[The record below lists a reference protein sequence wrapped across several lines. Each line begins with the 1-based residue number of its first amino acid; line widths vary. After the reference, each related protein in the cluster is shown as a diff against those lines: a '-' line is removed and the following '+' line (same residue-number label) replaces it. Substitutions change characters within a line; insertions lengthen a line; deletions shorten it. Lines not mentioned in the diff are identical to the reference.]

1 VINFS
6 GSIALGVFSWLH
18 KFQSSTACASPND
31 LNDKLMALRKLEAQR
46 LNDLNGLNTT
56 LNLEPPLG
64 LAKEP
69 VPGILRFMF
78 LSHQT
83 IEKYIDEGKILI
95 APDFDKKNIRP
106 VGIRIHL
113 AKNLLLPEPNQV
125 VSLTVAQ
132 DLKYQDI
139 DLTRED
145 FVLEPGQFVL
155 GASYEAIQTPPNVL
169 AILDGRS
176 TVARLGL
183 TVHITACVIDGTF
196 ETPHVAVLEIKN
208 VGNFKIR
215 LNFKDPV
222 AMMLFAELKDPVT
235 QKIQTQYGGG
245 QSKATPPNLRFRTG
259 DDK

>member
-1 VINFS
+1 VSPWQDLPALITASRSRDKTHPQIQLSACRQRANS
-6 GSIALGVFSWLH
+6 RPEQPRPKITRIIA
-18 KFQSSTACASPND
+18 C
-31 LNDKLMALRKLEAQR
+31 
-46 LNDLNGLNTT
+46 
-56 LNLEPPLG
+56 
-64 LAKEP
+64 LAKETFH
-69 VPGILRFMF
+69 GILRFMF

-83 IEKYIDEGKILI
+83 IEKYIDQGKII
-95 APDFDKKNIRP
+95 IEPDFDKKNIRP

-113 AKNLLLPEPNQV
+113 AKNLLLPEANQT

-132 DLKYQDI
+132 ELKYKEI
-139 DLTRED
+139 DLTKED
-145 FVLEPGQFVL
+145 FSLEPGQFVL

-183 TVHITACVIDGTF
+183 TTHITASVIDGTF

-208 VGNFKIR
+208 VGNFRIR
-215 LNFKDPV
+215 LNFKDPI

-245 QSKATPPNLRFRTG
+245 QSKVTPPNLRFRTG
-259 DDK
+259 HDQ

>member
-1 VINFS
+1 
-6 GSIALGVFSWLH
+6 
-18 KFQSSTACASPND
+18 
-31 LNDKLMALRKLEAQR
+31 
-46 LNDLNGLNTT
+46 
-56 LNLEPPLG
+56 
-64 LAKEP
+64 
-69 VPGILRFMF
+69 MF

-83 IEKYIDEGKILI
+83 IEKYIDEGKINI
-95 APDFDKKNIRP
+95 EPDFDKKNIRP

-113 AKNLLLPEPNQV
+113 AKHLLLPEPDQV

-132 DLKYQDI
+132 DLKYKEI
-139 DLTRED
+139 DLTKED
-145 FVLEPGQFVL
+145 FLLEPGQFVL
-155 GASYEAIQTPPNVL
+155 GAIHEAIQTPPNIL

-183 TVHITACVIDGTF
+183 TTHITASVIDGTF

-259 DDK
+259 HDK